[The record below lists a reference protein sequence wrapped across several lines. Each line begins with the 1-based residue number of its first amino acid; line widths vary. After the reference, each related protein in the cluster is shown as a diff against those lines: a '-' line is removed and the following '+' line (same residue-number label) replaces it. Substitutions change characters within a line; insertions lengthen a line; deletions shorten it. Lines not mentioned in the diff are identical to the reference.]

1 MAYATFFKRFMELK
15 IKLIRRVARLV
26 FQSLTVAMLVLL
38 ISPDCN
44 AFRGVFFY
52 LPVSM
57 VYGLLSFIIHWGL
70 HAGQDQCAGFL
81 CKYTLYSHVA
91 SLYWQFKLV
100 HAFGGEVLLHK
111 AKCFGLPVIDHH
123 HVLRAGAGGGV
134 ETVHLIISCLLE
146 AYCRL
151 IWHEPYYQQHKLDNI
166 TLHLLIFIVVRK
178 FLITINYFCQDEDN
192 ELEETGLE
200 CVICM
205 SDMRDTLI
213 LPCRHLCLCRE
224 CGELGVPIDVQIEWC
239 ISDALAQYVVFL
251 S

>member
-57 VYGLLSFIIHWGL
+57 AYGLLSFIIHWGL

-111 AKCFGLPVIDHH
+111 AKCCGLPVIDHH
-123 HVLRAGAGGGV
+123 HVLQAGAGAGGGV
-134 ETVHLIISCLLE
+134 ETVHLTISCLLE
-146 AYCRL
+146 A
-151 IWHEPYYQQHKLDNI
+151 
-166 TLHLLIFIVVRK
+166 
-178 FLITINYFCQDEDN
+178 
-192 ELEETGLE
+192 
-200 CVICM
+200 
-205 SDMRDTLI
+205 
-213 LPCRHLCLCRE
+213 
-224 CGELGVPIDVQIEWC
+224 
-239 ISDALAQYVVFL
+239 
-251 S
+251 